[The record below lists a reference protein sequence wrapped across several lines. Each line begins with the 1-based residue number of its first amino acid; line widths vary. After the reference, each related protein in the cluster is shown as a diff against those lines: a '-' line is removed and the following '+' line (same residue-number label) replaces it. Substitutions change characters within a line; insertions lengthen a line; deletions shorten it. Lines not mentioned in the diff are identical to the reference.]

1 MRAIVITKSGGPEN
15 MTLQNIAQ
23 PTPKT
28 DHVIIDIKAFG
39 LNRAELYFRA
49 GLWGDVPKI
58 TGIECVGVVHS
69 DPGGRLSPGQKV
81 IAMMGGMARAMNGSY
96 AEMIR
101 VPYGSVVAIET
112 DLPWPD
118 LAAIPLS
125 YATAWACLHSNL
137 ALETGQTLLIRGATS
152 ALGQAA
158 VNIATEMG
166 ARVIATTR
174 NPARFKDIEA
184 LRALPMGEAPDLSQR
199 IRKGHPGGIDAVLDI
214 IGNST
219 LIDSLAAVHH
229 TGRVCLAGFL
239 GGAAPVAGFDPLT
252 QMPSGVQLSFFG
264 SAFVFGTPDYPLSR
278 IPFQS
283 IIDQVAAGKYRAKP
297 ARIFQLEEI
306 PIAHELMEAGAA
318 TGKFVVANAA

>member
-1 MRAIVITKSGGPEN
+1 MRAIVITEFGGPEN
-15 MTLQNIAQ
+15 LAIENVAD
-23 PTPKT
+23 PTPM
-28 DHVIIDIKAFG
+28 DGHVIIDIKAFG

-49 GLWGDVPKI
+49 GLWGDVPGI
-58 TGIECVGVVHS
+58 TGIECVGVVQS
-69 DPGGRLSPGQKV
+69 DPGGRFSPGQKV
-81 IAMMGGMARAMNGSY
+81 IAMMGGMARTMNGSY

-101 VPYGSVVAIET
+101 VPYGSVVAVET

-137 ALETGQTLLIRGATS
+137 ALKTGQTILIRGATS

-166 ARVIATTR
+166 ADVIATSR
-174 NPARFKDIEA
+174 NPVRFKDIQA
-184 LRALPMGEAPDLSQR
+184 LKALPMHETPDLSQH
-199 IRKGHPGGIDAVLDI
+199 IRKDHPGGIDAVLDI

-219 LIDSLAAVHH
+219 LVDSLAAVHH
-229 TGRVCLAGFL
+229 NGRVCLAGFL
-239 GGAAPVAGFDPLT
+239 GGAAPVADFDPLT

-264 SAFVFGTPDYPLSR
+264 SAFVFGTKDYPLSR

-306 PIAHELMEAGAA
+306 PKAHELMETDAA
-318 TGKFVVANAA
+318 TGKFVVVNAA